1 MTAKE
6 IINEARSQIGVTE
19 YPPNSN
25 NVLYNTFFYGHE
37 VTGSQYPWCCTF
49 IVWLFRRTPKLVKR
63 TASCLDMYN
72 FFKAQGRLVS
82 HPKAG
87 DLVFFHYNTNK
98 RFTNHI
104 GLVIGVSRDGKTI
117 TTIEGNTSANGSQD
131 NGGAV
136 LERKRTTSNIVA
148 YARPRYAGT
157 LDGVAPTVTPSDAKL
172 DQIARDVIAGKY
184 GLGNDRRQR
193 LTAAG
198 YDYKAVQARVNEI
211 LRGGK

>member
-63 TASCLDMYN
+63 TASCLELYN
-72 FFKAQGRLVS
+72 YFKAQGRIVS
-82 HPKAG
+82 QPQAG
-87 DLVFFHYNTNK
+87 DIVFFHYNTNK
-98 RFTNHI
+98 RFTNHVGI
-104 GLVIGVSRDGKTI
+104 VIGVSKDGKTI
-117 TTIEGNTSANGSQD
+117 TTVEGNTSITSND

-136 LERKRTTSNIVA
+136 MERTRRSNIVA
-148 YARPRYAGT
+148 YARPKYTGA
-157 LDGVAPTVTPSDAKL
+157 GVAPTTTNDDNL
-172 DQIARDVIAGKY
+172 TQIAKDVIAGKY
-184 GLGNDRRQR
+184 GNGAERKKRR
-193 LTAAG
+193 TEAG
-198 YDYKAVQARVNEI
+198 YNYDIVQARVKELLKN
-211 LRGGK
+211 GK